1 MMTTM
6 FLKKTARK
14 IMTIAV
20 LLRTEKESYVN
31 QTIMK
36 VGLLV
41 RNSLRSSSS
50 RST

>member
-14 IMTIAV
+14 VRKIAV
-20 LLRTEKESYVN
+20 LKKTEKESYVN

-36 VGLLV
+36 VGCW
-41 RNSLRSSSS
+41 
-50 RST
+50 